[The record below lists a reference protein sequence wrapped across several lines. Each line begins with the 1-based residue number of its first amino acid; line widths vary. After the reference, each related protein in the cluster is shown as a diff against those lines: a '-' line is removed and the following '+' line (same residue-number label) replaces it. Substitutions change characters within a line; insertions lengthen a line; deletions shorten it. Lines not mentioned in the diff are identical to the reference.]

1 MDKSSSFKVQHT
13 KHIAVHS
20 EHPLLCEQS
29 SDSDRRQASI
39 LRSKREHEATTAKIA
54 LRPIRRRLPRKTP
67 PVQNQPFMDLPR
79 NLHDC
84 YFFYYSTCKK
94 GTNCEYRHEPAA
106 LGHEETCKLW
116 QEGKCYNRTCTMRH
130 MKIEKPRSA
139 TPCFWEDQPGGCR
152 KPHCVFQHKAPKPQ
166 QAPTAAPHPA
176 TTSSMMS
183 QVAAAQAQ
191 AQAAGAPTAATAT
204 PGTTPHMMH
213 TTSPA
218 VVLDY
223 NYATL
228 LPRII

>member
-1 MDKSSSFKVQHT
+1 
-13 KHIAVHS
+13 
-20 EHPLLCEQS
+20 
-29 SDSDRRQASI
+29 
-39 LRSKREHEATTAKIA
+39 
-54 LRPIRRRLPRKTP
+54 
-67 PVQNQPFMDLPR
+67 MDLPR

-94 GTNCEYRHEPAA
+94 GSNCEYRHEPAA

-152 KPHCVFQHKAPKPQ
+152 KPHCVFQHKVPKPNGG
-166 QAPTAAPHPA
+166 PSPHPA
-176 TTSSMMS
+176 TTSNMIP
-183 QVAAAQAQ
+183 QVP
-191 AQAAGAPTAATAT
+191 QAASGATATTAATT
-204 PGTTPHMMH
+204 HLLH
-213 TTSPA
+213 TTSPG

-223 NYATL
+223 NYAAL

>member
-1 MDKSSSFKVQHT
+1 
-13 KHIAVHS
+13 
-20 EHPLLCEQS
+20 
-29 SDSDRRQASI
+29 
-39 LRSKREHEATTAKIA
+39 
-54 LRPIRRRLPRKTP
+54 
-67 PVQNQPFMDLPR
+67 MDLPR

-94 GTNCEYRHEPAA
+94 GSTCEYRHEPAA

-116 QEGKCYNRTCTMRH
+116 AEGKCFNRTCTMRH

-152 KPHCVFQHKAPKPQ
+152 KPHCVFQHKVPKT
-166 QAPTAAPHPA
+166 ATAAPHPA
-176 TTSSMMS
+176 TTSSMIP
-183 QVAAAQAQ
+183 QVPQPTT
-191 AQAAGAPTAATAT
+191 GATATTAATAT
-204 PGTTPHMMH
+204 HLLHTP
-213 TTSPA
+213 SPA

>member
-1 MDKSSSFKVQHT
+1 
-13 KHIAVHS
+13 
-20 EHPLLCEQS
+20 
-29 SDSDRRQASI
+29 
-39 LRSKREHEATTAKIA
+39 
-54 LRPIRRRLPRKTP
+54 
-67 PVQNQPFMDLPR
+67 MDLPR

-94 GTNCEYRHEPAA
+94 GSNCEYRHEPAA

-166 QAPTAAPHPA
+166 QQQQVPASHPA
-176 TTSSMMS
+176 TTSSMMPQ
-183 QVAAAQAQ
+183 QVAQAQ
-191 AQAAGAPTAATAT
+191 AQAAAGGAAGAAATTAAT
-204 PGTTPHMMH
+204 TTHLLH

>member
-1 MDKSSSFKVQHT
+1 M
-13 KHIAVHS
+13 
-20 EHPLLCEQS
+20 CEKS
-29 SDSDRRQASI
+29 SDSDRF
-39 LRSKREHEATTAKIA
+39 RSKKQHQATTAKIA
-54 LRPIRRRLPRKTP
+54 LRPRRRRLPRKTTQ
-67 PVQNQPFMDLPR
+67 PVQNRPFMDLPR

-166 QAPTAAPHPA
+166 APASHPA

-183 QVAAAQAQ
+183 QVAAAQA
-191 AQAAGAPTAATAT
+191 ATGGTAATTA
-204 PGTTPHMMH
+204 GTTPHMMH

>member
-1 MDKSSSFKVQHT
+1 
-13 KHIAVHS
+13 
-20 EHPLLCEQS
+20 
-29 SDSDRRQASI
+29 
-39 LRSKREHEATTAKIA
+39 
-54 LRPIRRRLPRKTP
+54 
-67 PVQNQPFMDLPR
+67 MDLPR

-166 QAPTAAPHPA
+166 APVSHPA

-183 QVAAAQAQ
+183 QVAAAAQ
-191 AQAAGAPTAATAT
+191 VAATGAAAAAAATAT
-204 PGTTPHMMH
+204 AGTTPHMMH

>member
-1 MDKSSSFKVQHT
+1 MEKKFAIQSVPNITHCTLSGNSSVQ
-13 KHIAVHS
+13 VSVLHS
-20 EHPLLCEQS
+20 V
-29 SDSDRRQASI
+29 I
-39 LRSKREHEATTAKIA
+39 LQQKQHQTTTAAKIA
-54 LRPIRRRLPRKTP
+54 LRRRRLPRKTP

-94 GTNCEYRHEPAA
+94 GANCEYRHEPAA

-152 KPHCVFQHKAPKPQ
+152 KPHCVFQHKTPKPQ
-166 QAPTAAPHPA
+166 APTSHPA

-183 QVAAAQAQ
+183 QVAAAA
-191 AQAAGAPTAATAT
+191 AQAASGAVAASTAGTA
-204 PGTTPHMMH
+204 PHMLH

-223 NYATL
+223 NYGTL

>member
-1 MDKSSSFKVQHT
+1 
-13 KHIAVHS
+13 
-20 EHPLLCEQS
+20 
-29 SDSDRRQASI
+29 
-39 LRSKREHEATTAKIA
+39 
-54 LRPIRRRLPRKTP
+54 
-67 PVQNQPFMDLPR
+67 MDLPR

-94 GTNCEYRHEPAA
+94 GSNCEYRHEPAA

-152 KPHCVFQHKAPKPQ
+152 KPHCVFQHKAPKPGQ
-166 QAPTAAPHPA
+166 QPGPPQQQVPASHPA
-176 TTSSMMS
+176 TTSSMMPQ
-183 QVAAAQAQ
+183 QV
-191 AQAAGAPTAATAT
+191 AAGAPTGGGAATTAT
-204 PGTTPHMMH
+204 AATHLLH